1 MAAPPKED
9 DYGFATK
16 AVHCSQ
22 SPSQWNSRAIVPP
35 ITLSDTFE
43 QEVPDA
49 PQEFDYS
56 RMNNPTRQILEN
68 VIAALEGAKYCVAV
82 GSGQAAINMVGNAFL
97 TPGDHVVCTQDAY
110 SGTVL
115 YLSDILIPKGIEVDF
130 IDMTNVDNVLPS
142 LKPTTKMVWIE
153 TPSNP
158 ALKITDIKAVTDV
171 VTTYAQG
178 KEMNILCVAD
188 NTFATPYCQLPLTL
202 GVDIIVHSVSKYM
215 AGHFDG
221 IIGAVVT
228 NDVVLHEKLKYYQSY
243 GGAIPSPFN
252 CYMATRGIKTLPLRM
267 NKMMENAK
275 AIALYL
281 QKQAEVDFVC
291 YPGLESDPG
300 HEIAAKQMIGGYS
313 GMVAFCLLGGHS
325 HASDFLTSL
334 KLFKV
339 AISLGGVNSVAEIS
353 AVMSKKRV
361 SKKLKEQA
369 NLTETLIRLSIGI
382 ETLEDLIFDLEQA
395 FAAIRKTKTKT

>member
-43 QEVPDA
+43 QDVPDV
-49 PQEFDYS
+49 PQEFEYS
-56 RMNNPTRQILEN
+56 RMNNPTRLILEN
-68 VIAALEGAKYCVAV
+68 VIAALEGAKFCVAL
-82 GSGQAAINMVGNAFL
+82 GSGQAAINIVGNAFL

-115 YLSDILIPKGIEVDF
+115 YLSDILIPKGIQVDF

-171 VTTYAQG
+171 VTAYAQSKG
-178 KEMNILCVAD
+178 INILCVAD

-221 IIGAVVT
+221 IIGAVVVD
-228 NDVVLHEKLKYYQSY
+228 DVALHEKLKYYQSY

-267 NKMMENAK
+267 DKQMSNAQ

-281 QKQAEVDFVC
+281 QKQPEVDFVS
-291 YPGLESDPG
+291 YPGHD
-300 HEIAAKQMIGGYS
+300 IAKKQMTGGYS
-313 GMVAFCLLGGHS
+313 GMVAFALFGGHS
-325 HASDFLTSL
+325 DASDFLMHL

-339 AISLGGVNSVAEIS
+339 AISLGGVNSLVEIS
-353 AVMSKKRV
+353 AVMSKRRV

-369 NLTETLIRLSIGI
+369 NLTETLIRLSLGI
-382 ETLEDLIFDLEQA
+382 ETQQDLINDLEQA
-395 FAAIRKTKTKT
+395 FGAIREAKNKS